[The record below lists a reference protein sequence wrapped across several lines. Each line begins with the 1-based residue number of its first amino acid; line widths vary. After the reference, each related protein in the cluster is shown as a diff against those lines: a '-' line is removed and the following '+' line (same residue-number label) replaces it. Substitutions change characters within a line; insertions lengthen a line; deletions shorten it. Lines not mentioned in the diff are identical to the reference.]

1 MGANLMKASNP
12 SERWIHMVI
21 MILGISGGA
30 FALLLFFSTDAA
42 VDPIAGAI
50 VRMMMG
56 LVLLWCV
63 LGGLLMFRFRDAIR
77 KQVQRIQLDWRITFV
92 LFCTALALMEE
103 GGTTRMTNLAPLFG
117 VQMGEAAITASPNY
131 LEVVL
136 FHSVVVFIP
145 MFIAWALMLWRW
157 RFSASAV
164 FLLFGLSG
172 TLGESIA
179 FGPQNLIGLGFW
191 VFVYG
196 LMVYLPAYSIPEART
211 ARPPRW
217 YHYPLALIL
226 PTLASIPVAIIIL
239 ILRGPGS

>member
-1 MGANLMKASNP
+1 MTASNT
-12 SERWIHMVI
+12 SERWIQMLI
-21 MILGISGGA
+21 IILGISGGA
-30 FALLLFFSTDAA
+30 FALLLFFSTDASA
-42 VDPIAGAI
+42 DPVAGAI

-92 LFCTALALMEE
+92 LFCTVLALIEE
-103 GGTTRMTNLAPLFG
+103 AVTTSMTNLAPLFG

-136 FHSVVVFIP
+136 LHSVVVFVP
-145 MFIAWALMLWRW
+145 MFIAWALILWRW
-157 RFSASAV
+157 RFSAAAV

-172 TLGESIA
+172 TLGESIS

-196 LMVYLPAYSIPEART
+196 LMVYLPAYSIPEVRT
-211 ARPPRW
+211 AQPPRW

-226 PTLASIPVAIIIL
+226 PTLASIPVAIL
-239 ILRGPGS
+239 ILLVRGPGG